1 MDLNK
6 YQDVEKLYEHNAR
19 IIILEAE
26 MAALKESVK
35 GLTQTLSELSNV
47 LSDIQRSFIIL
58 KWILVG
64 MILMALLQNA
74 DVVSLLKLLF
84 NKLI

>member
-19 IIILEAE
+19 IIKLEAE
-26 MAALKESVK
+26 MATLKESVK
-35 GLTQTLSELSNV
+35 GLSQTLSELSNV

-64 MILMALLQNA
+64 MVLMALLQNA

>member
-6 YQDVEKLYEHNAR
+6 YQDGEKLYEHNAR
-19 IIILEAE
+19 IIKLEAE
-26 MAALKESVK
+26 MAVLKESVK
-35 GLTQTLSELSNV
+35 ELSQTLSELSNV
-47 LSDIQRSFIIL
+47 LSDIQSSFIIL

-64 MILMALLQNA
+64 MVLMALLQNV